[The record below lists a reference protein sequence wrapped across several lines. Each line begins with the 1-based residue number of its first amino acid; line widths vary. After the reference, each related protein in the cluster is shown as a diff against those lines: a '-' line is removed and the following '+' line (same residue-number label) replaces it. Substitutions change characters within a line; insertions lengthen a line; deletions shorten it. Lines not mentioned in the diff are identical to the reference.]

1 MVEDNLK
8 LLIVA
13 GSSLGIYI
21 VLRTLIFPLLK
32 RIAKKTNTIIDDLF
46 LEKKFLN
53 RVSFVA
59 VFTFLN
65 GILFT
70 DFSTELLVDS
80 EDKTWQDKITK
91 VLNIESIFRFFC

>member
-8 LLIVA
+8 LLVVA

-70 DFSTELLVDS
+70 CLLYTSPSPRDV
-80 EDKTWQDKITK
+80 E
-91 VLNIESIFRFFC
+91 ESRMPSSA

>member
-32 RIAKKTNTIIDDLF
+32 RVAKKTNTIIDDLF
-46 LEKKFLN
+46 FPFIERVPRAEAGPVEPAVGDP
-53 RVSFVA
+53 RVSVGPHQPGGPRQGTQ
-59 VFTFLN
+59 V
-65 GILFT
+65 ILEFGVIYNI
-70 DFSTELLVDS
+70 FSCD
-80 EDKTWQDKITK
+80 D
-91 VLNIESIFRFFC
+91 

>member
-1 MVEDNLK
+1 MSPKTEYLVE
-8 LLIVA
+8 
-13 GSSLGIYI
+13 
-21 VLRTLIFPLLK
+21 LIFKKLK
-32 RIAKKTNTIIDDLF
+32 NYKAKKIF

-70 DFSTELLVDS
+70 DFSTELLDS
-80 EDKTWQDKITK
+80 EISQRIISSLLAGFLGLS
-91 VLNIESIFRFFC
+91 LNELLSIFNNASEIIPT

>member
-8 LLIVA
+8 LLVVA

-46 LEKKFLN
+46 LEKKFLK
-53 RVSFVA
+53 S
-59 VFTFLN
+59 
-65 GILFT
+65 
-70 DFSTELLVDS
+70 
-80 EDKTWQDKITK
+80 K
-91 VLNIESIFRFFC
+91 VQASKSNKKRLI